1 MFFFLAALI
10 IAISCSAI
18 TIKTLVGY
26 SSIRFVYKILISVMI
41 VLGWFAVSVMHFL
54 GMLNINN
61 DAVFGIL
68 SNLLYGL
75 MLRSGNDA
83 AVSIA
88 VNVADSMENFA
99 MLMNETAQKIG
110 MNDTYFYNAHGL
122 EENDGSGNIST
133 AYDMAILTKYAMS
146 NSIFREIFGAK
157 SYTVKTNYKTYS
169 WTSKNKLIHSY
180 DFITGGKTGFTEK
193 ARRTLVTTGSSNN
206 INLVI
211 VTLND
216 GNDFQDHI
224 TLYENIFRNYEA
236 VKVIDKN
243 NFKVK
248 EDKEY
253 SDDTLYVLED
263 IYVPV
268 TKEEKKYLRIEYE
281 LYKNNTYIDG
291 KLVRTCVQQNFSN
304 GNMKFG
310 ETEMGFYGMKITENG
325 NIIHQLVP
333 FLDASGKACIKDE
346 VTGKQYYPESDISY
360 IE

>member
-1 MFFFLAALI
+1 MKKLIFLLFLLFPLKAS
-10 IAISCSAI
+10 AISASSSIVMDLDSGRVLHQNNIYEKRLIASISKIMTAIVAIEYADLDMKITVGEEILEAYGSAI
-18 TIKTLVGY
+18 YIEIGEKLTL
-26 SSIRFVYKILISVMI
+26 R
-41 VLGWFAVSVMHFL
+41 
-54 GMLNINN
+54 
-61 DAVFGIL
+61 D
-68 SNLLYGL
+68 LLYGL

-291 KLVRTCVQQNFSN
+291 DKVGSV
-304 GNMKFG
+304 
-310 ETEMGFYGMKITENG
+310 KIY
-325 NIIHQLVP
+325 L
-333 FLDASGKACIKDE
+333 KDE
-346 VTGKQYYPESDISY
+346 LIREDNIYVLVEQSDEKLSWWEKFLRWIKW
-360 IE
+360 